1 MFGFGKAKKPSR
13 QLSCLLSEH
22 GFSLVELEEGSR
34 IRFCE
39 HHYFPDPKP
48 ELFTKGISEATKR
61 YNLFG
66 QPCQVILSP
75 GLYQLLLMDALEVPE
90 QEMAK
95 ALRWHLKGMIDY
107 PLNDIAV
114 DTFMVPLHGAGG
126 LRKRVFVA
134 VTPQIEL
141 ITKVEL
147 LKRCL
152 LNISSISIAELALS
166 QLVMR
171 APIDPESPS
180 IVVSYDANVCRLH
193 IYYKD
198 NLYLSRA
205 LSISPSII
213 EPDSTAIHDMV
224 LEIQRSID
232 YCLIELKLP
241 EPKKIFFTPSF
252 YAAGDLF
259 PQLKE
264 DLAKDVLLLD
274 VHAYFTAEQMI
285 SPPVMAEAFYAIGGA
300 LMHLNREK

>member
-1 MFGFGKAKKPSR
+1 MFGLGKAKKPSR

-22 GFSLVELEEGSR
+22 GFSLVELEEGSS

-48 ELFTKGISEATKR
+48 ELFTKGISEAIER
-61 YNLFG
+61 YSLIG
-66 QPCQVILSP
+66 LPCQVILSP

-134 VTPQIEL
+134 VTPQNEL
-141 ITKVEL
+141 INKVEL

-166 QLVMR
+166 QLLRR
-171 APIDPESPS
+171 APIDPESPT

-193 IYYKD
+193 IYFKD
-198 NLYLSRA
+198 SLYLSRA
-205 LSISPSII
+205 LSISRSII
-213 EPDSTAIHDMV
+213 EPESTAIHDMV

-252 YAAGDLF
+252 YAAEDLF
-259 PQLKE
+259 LRLKE
-264 DLAKDVLLLD
+264 ELVKDVFLLD
-274 VHAYFTAEQMI
+274 VNAYFKSEQKI
-285 SPPVMAEAFYAIGGA
+285 TPPVMAEAFYAIGGA
-300 LMHLNREK
+300 LMHLNGEK